1 MRSIKQIREER
12 KQRQRIREMLGDIGH
27 QLY

>member
-1 MRSIKQIREER
+1 MRTIKQIREER
-12 KQRQRIREMLGDIGH
+12 KQRQRIREMLGDVRN